1 MLRTILL
8 GAGIFAALLSILI
21 FSGKIPL
28 GNAKDKPVGEVVLW
42 GTIDEV
48 QMNTIVQEF
57 NPQAKT
63 YRVMYMQIPA
73 TQFSQK
79 LLEALANGTGP
90 DMIIVPHQL
99 ILANQTR
106 LYPFP
111 VGSLS
116 EKKYKDLYVDGASVL
131 FTPSGALALPVS
143 IDPLVLFY
151 NRTLFS
157 KHGIVNPP
165 EYWDELVNMVPL
177 LTILDAR
184 GQFVESAISLGAPNT
199 PYAKEILMATV
210 QQLGQTPVLKQ
221 YLEDGQ
227 PYLSVT
233 ANTPVTEEG
242 EVFPLATAARFFT
255 QFSDPTK
262 NTYTWSQYG
271 GNAED
276 QFVAEKVAMYI
287 GRASELATL
296 RARNPKADL
305 EMSYLPQTRGYNTF
319 STTGQMYA
327 IGTLKTS
334 KNLVTA
340 LTIEGEFAGAGVSP
354 AIASLIGTV
363 PALRGYS
370 STEGLSDVIARSM
383 LVAKPWYDSF
393 PIESVTLVSTMFADI
408 ISGRAGA
415 SDAAADFVSRLQD
428 LYTPI

>member
-42 GTIDEV
+42 GTVDEV

-63 YRVMYMQIPA
+63 YQVRYTEIPA

-111 VGSLS
+111 IGSLS

-131 FTPSGALALPVS
+131 FTPTGALALPVS

-165 EYWDELVNMVPL
+165 QYWDELVNMVPL
-177 LTILDAR
+177 LTILDSR

-221 YLEDGQ
+221 YQEDGQ

-233 ANTPVTEEG
+233 ANTPVTQEG

-340 LTIEGEFAGAGVSP
+340 LTIEGEFASAGVSP
-354 AIASLIGTV
+354 AIASLMGTV
-363 PALRGYS
+363 PALRAYS

-393 PIESVTLVSTMFADI
+393 PIESVTLVSTMLADI

-415 SDAAADFVSRLQD
+415 ADAAADFVSRLQD
-428 LYTPI
+428 LYTPL